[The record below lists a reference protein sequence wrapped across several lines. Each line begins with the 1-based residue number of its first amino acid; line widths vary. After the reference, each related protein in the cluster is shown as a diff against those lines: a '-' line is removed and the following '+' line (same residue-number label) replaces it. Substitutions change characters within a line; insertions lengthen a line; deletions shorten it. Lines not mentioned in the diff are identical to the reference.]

1 MENIQ
6 FSQIEDLFDT
16 SVWVKGREKYW
27 YRKAWECLSKK
38 GLTSYNSR
46 EEECLVYI
54 RIATLNMIYREFTEL
69 ALDEIYQYECLAETF
84 EETMTE
90 IEIGQLYAKHTDGE
104 FIDDF
109 SGNIDYALCCL
120 ADSQRKNVYNALYEE
135 LDLLGMFC
143 GMYFTGYT
151 PNCWFEEVE
160 EVDEDDEDYC
170 IYDER
175 KSKINTYDEYWYS
188 IQNDVNE
195 YLADFSFEDT
205 AAFGW
210 LMEGTYRI
218 HYFK

>member
-1 MENIQ
+1 METKE
-6 FSQIEDLFDT
+6 FSQIKELFDT
-16 SVWVKGREKYW
+16 SVWVKGRENFW

-54 RIATLNMIYREFTEL
+54 RIATLNMIYREFCEL
-69 ALDEIYQYECLAETF
+69 ALDEIYEYECMAETF
-84 EETMTE
+84 EENLSD
-90 IEIGQLYAKHTDGE
+90 IEIGQLYAKYTDSD

-120 ADSQRKNVYNALYEE
+120 ADSQRKAVYDALYKE
-135 LDLLGMFC
+135 LDYFGMFC

-151 PNCWFEEVE
+151 PNCWFEDD
-160 EVDEDDEDYC
+160 DEDDY
-170 IYDER
+170 IPLER
-175 KSKINTYDEYWYS
+175 KTKINSYDDYWHS
-188 IQNDVNE
+188 IQNDINE
-195 YLADFSFEDT
+195 YMTDLSIEDT

-210 LMEGTYRI
+210 IIEGTYKI

>member
-1 MENIQ
+1 METIE
-6 FSQIEDLFDT
+6 FPKIEDLFDT
-16 SVWVKGREKYW
+16 SVWVKGREKFW
-27 YRKAWECLSKK
+27 YQKAWECLNKQ
-38 GLTSYNSR
+38 GLTSYTSR

-54 RIATLNMIYREFTEL
+54 RIDTLNMIYREFCEL
-69 ALDEIYQYECLAETF
+69 ALDEIYEYECMAETF
-84 EETMTE
+84 EETLLE
-90 IEIGQLYAKHTDGE
+90 IEIGQLYAKYTDNE

-120 ADSQRKNVYNALYEE
+120 ADSQRKAVYDALYDE

-143 GMYFTGYT
+143 GMYFTAYT
-151 PNCWFEEVE
+151 PDCWLE
-160 EVDEDDEDYC
+160 DIDDEDYC

-175 KSKINTYDEYWYS
+175 KAKINSYDEYWDS

-195 YLADFSFEDT
+195 YMSDFSFEDT

-210 LMEGTYRI
+210 IMEGTYRI

>member
-1 MENIQ
+1 METKE
-6 FSQIEDLFDT
+6 FSQIEELFDT

-27 YRKAWECLSKK
+27 YRRAWECLAKK
-38 GLTSYNSR
+38 GLTSFSSR

-54 RIATLNMIYREFTEL
+54 RIATLNMIYREFCEL
-69 ALDEIYQYECLAETF
+69 ALDEIYEYECMAETF

-90 IEIGQLYAKHTDGE
+90 LEIGQLYAKYTDNE

-120 ADSQRKNVYNALYEE
+120 ADSQRKDVYNALYEE

-151 PNCWFEEVE
+151 PNCWFEEV
-160 EVDEDDEDYC
+160 DEDDDDYC
-170 IYDER
+170 IYDEI
-175 KSKINTYDEYWYS
+175 KTKVNTYDEYWNS

-195 YLADFSFEDT
+195 FMADFSFEDT

-210 LMEGTYRI
+210 IMEGTYRI

>member
-1 MENIQ
+1 METIQ

-69 ALDEIYQYECLAETF
+69 ALDEIYEYECMAETF

-90 IEIGQLYAKHTDGE
+90 LEIGQLYAKYTDGE

-120 ADSQRKNVYNALYEE
+120 ADSQRKDVYNALYEE
-135 LDLLGMFC
+135 LDLLVMFC

-151 PNCWFEEVE
+151 PNCWFEEV
-160 EVDEDDEDYC
+160 DEDDDDYC

-195 YLADFSFEDT
+195 YMADFSFEDT

>member
-84 EETMTE
+84 EKTMTE

-151 PNCWFEEVE
+151 PNCWFEEVDE
-160 EVDEDDEDYC
+160 DDEDDEDYC

-218 HYFK
+218 HCFK